1 MFFIYYAKI
10 DYGVVL
16 EIGDCVKQAY
26 QYLMNLL
33 TENDV
38 IIVGVSGGPDSMAL
52 LYLLKE
58 IRKKL
63 NISLVCSHVNH
74 NVRKESAKE
83 KIFLENWCRQ
93 NDILFESMIIEKYG
107 DDNFHNEARSIR
119 YHYFESLIDKYHAN
133 YLMTAHHGDDLMET
147 ILMRLTRG
155 STLKGY
161 GGFCQEV
168 AKENYKIIRPLV
180 YATKKE
186 IEDFNKKKKIP
197 YVIDQSNKKIKYTRN
212 RYRKIVLP
220 FLKKED
226 RNVHEKFLKFSNIIR
241 EYDEYINVQVQ
252 KAFSKVYQNN
262 ILCISE
268 YLQLDKLLQDKV
280 LYNLL
285 ENVYQDDLILVNDK
299 HISLIKRLIIS
310 TKKNTYAYL
319 PNNIKIIR
327 EYNQIQFIHDGE
339 SVDDYNIELID
350 YAILPNGKHLE
361 MVDTCDT
368 NGNDICRLDSSDIV
382 LPLYVRTRKHGDK
395 MSLKGTNG
403 HKKIK
408 DILMDSK
415 IPMKDRELW
424 PVVVDSK
431 DTIVWLPDL
440 KKSKFNKQKNEKCDI
455 IIKYY

>member
-1 MFFIYYAKI
+1 M
-10 DYGVVL
+10 
-16 EIGDCVKQAY
+16 KQAY
-26 QYLMNLL
+26 QYLMDLL
-33 TENDV
+33 TEKDV

-58 IRKKL
+58 VRKKI

-83 KIFLENWCRQ
+83 KIFLENWCQQ

-119 YHYFESLIDKYHAN
+119 YRYFESLVEKYHAK

-155 STLKGY
+155 STLRGY
-161 GGFCQEV
+161 GGFYQEV
-168 AKENYKIIRPLV
+168 TKGNYTIIRPLV

-186 IEDFNKKKKIP
+186 IEDFNKRKKIP
-197 YVIDQSNKKIKYTRN
+197 YVIDQSNKKTKYTRN
-212 RYRKIVLP
+212 RYRKVALP

-226 RNVHEKFLKFSNIIR
+226 PNVHEKFLKFSNLIK
-241 EYDEYINVQVQ
+241 EYDEYINIQVQ
-252 KAFSKVYQNN
+252 KVFSKVYQNN
-262 ILCISE
+262 MLNISK
-268 YLQLDKLLQDKV
+268 YLQLEKLLQDKI

-285 ENVYQDDLILVNDK
+285 EDIYQDDLILVNDR
-299 HISLIKRLIIS
+299 HISLIKRLINS
-310 TKKNTYAYL
+310 SKKNTYAYL
-319 PNNIKIIR
+319 PNHVKIIK
-327 EYNQIQFIHDGE
+327 EYDSLKLVCDGE
-339 SVDDYNIELID
+339 IPDDYNIELID
-350 YAILPNGKHLE
+350 YAVLPNGKHLE
-361 MVDTCDT
+361 MLDTCDT
-368 NGNDICRLDSSDIV
+368 NGNDVCRLDSSDLS

-415 IPMKDRELW
+415 IPMQDRELW

-431 DTIVWLPDL
+431 DTIVWLPGL